1 MASSDEGVSIDF
13 MIRRHDGKSYL
24 FAVAMREGEATGSF
38 KLPGMGDARVEVLGE
53 DRTIDAVG
61 GEWKDRFG
69 NYQVHLYRI
78 SPSR

>member
-1 MASSDEGVSIDF
+1 
-13 MIRRHDGKSYL
+13 
-24 FAVAMREGEATGSF
+24 
-38 KLPGMGDARVEVLGE
+38 MGDARVEVLGE